1 MFGGNMDKL
10 DRELECMAR
19 RNFNFVMSM
28 QRFSKF
34 DKEEHE
40 NAGSLWRA
48 YPDLQIAYLEEE
60 APHKQGGEFI
70 HRCAHNLSAF
80 SMSNDA
86 QANQH
91 TLGNFGFTVSRRA
104 SRTPRATSPNGS
116 GYADHRRR
124 RSGTPCGVLGAE
136 LESIVQ
142 QYQNRSIS
150 KLQACSQLVR
160 RLESSVDVEEE
171 AREQALGIYIAE
183 LDSIE
188 SVHRQVAEHV
198 ANAPRDENRPGDGAN
213 TFGTNERSGAGVECE
228 TFDRRRGSRGL
239 EREGSKRPADDLA
252 VFSSLINSRREF
264 IPETGRRRPKFRI
277 ELPGNPILGGGKS
290 DDQNHALNF
299 YRGEYLQL
307 IESGQ
312 LSGGVPQDQECARRI

>member
-10 DRELECMAR
+10 DRELERMAR

-188 SVHRQVAEHV
+188 SVHRQVAEHA

-213 TFGTNERSGAGVECE
+213 TFGTNERYTFLQLE
-228 TFDRRRGSRGL
+228 TATRTTNVLAAL
-239 EREGSKRPADDLA
+239 ERATCKSIRSCGATLRSPSISVLRGVTSKLLCTLSFQT
-252 VFSSLINSRREF
+252 VV
-264 IPETGRRRPKFRI
+264 
-277 ELPGNPILGGGKS
+277 GGK
-290 DDQNHALNF
+290 
-299 YRGEYLQL
+299 
-307 IESGQ
+307 
-312 LSGGVPQDQECARRI
+312 LSIKSRTQQFQRSA